1 MVISKLNTTLI
12 IDRLRIIQNSLLEL
26 EKMSR
31 LSREDFLSDKRNP
44 AASESFLRHAI
55 ESIFDIGRHILAK
68 LKSKKILEYKEI
80 AELLGAEKIISE
92 ELSQKLIP
100 IVGYRNRI
108 VHFYHE
114 ITDEELY
121 EIVQKD
127 LDDIRDFVKS
137 MEKFISFYEK
147 NSKGQ
152 EC

>member
-12 IDRLRIIQNSLLEL
+12 IDRLRVIQNSLLEL
-26 EKMSR
+26 GKISR
-31 LSREDFLSDKRNP
+31 FSKDDFLSDKRNP

-80 AELLGAEKIISE
+80 AELLGAEKIIPK

-100 IVGYRNRI
+100 IAGYRNRI

-121 EIVQKD
+121 EILQKD
-127 LDDIRDFVKS
+127 LGDISEFVKS
-137 MEKFISFYEK
+137 MEEFITFYEK
-147 NSKGQ
+147 RSK
-152 EC
+152 E